1 MRAINLLPVEERAG
15 ARTAVARHT
24 LNGWHA
30 IVAVGALVVVALLGA
45 WAMAR
50 GDAADAREAAA
61 AAVARGAAAQAQVD
75 RLAPVV
81 TLDARRQS
89 REASV
94 VALANG
100 RTDWAGVLRA
110 VAGALPRQVS
120 LTTLGLQAADAGA
133 TTAGATGSGGAA
145 PAGLQGRG
153 TVTVA
158 ACADTQPRVATTL
171 RALRMLPQVE
181 DVALNQTSRTKGGG
195 AAGGA
200 ATGATGCPGVSVDA
214 AVGLSDASLLD
225 AVRGGDPGAAA
236 IASGAGTAGTT
247 GAAPAGDQAAATTT
261 TGTSR

>member
-15 ARTAVARHT
+15 ARTAVARRT
-24 LNGWHA
+24 LNGWHGIA
-30 IVAVGALVVVALLGA
+30 AVGALVVVALLGA

-61 AAVARGAAAQAQVD
+61 AAVARGASAQAQVD

-81 TLDARRQS
+81 ALDARRQS

-120 LTTLGLQAADAGA
+120 LTTLGLQAAGAGG
-133 TTAGATGSGGAA
+133 TTTGTTGSGATA
-145 PAGLQGRG
+145 PAGLQGTG

-181 DVALNQTSRTKGGG
+181 DVALNQTSRTKGADTTPG
-195 AAGGA
+195 AAA
-200 ATGATGCPGVSVDA
+200 GATGCPGVSVDA
-214 AVGLSDASLLD
+214 AVGLSAASLLD

-236 IASGAGTAGTT
+236 PGAGTAGAT
-247 GAAPAGDQAAATTT
+247 GTAPAGDQAAAAATA
-261 TGTSR
+261 GTSR